1 MRFSCSLFLEKKNSE
16 AYYLLIMADLPP
28 IFILTIEVAM
38 RIDRKYQKSIY
49 TYVIKWRFKMVFN
62 SLPWSMTF
70 IVAYTYSGEKIL
82 SAKMPHIVHVFT
94 INFADFQKKVQVFY
108 CQQSEKN
115 TQIPLLDLNSEFEG

>member
-1 MRFSCSLFLEKKNSE
+1 
-16 AYYLLIMADLPP
+16 MADLPP

-70 IVAYTYSGEKIL
+70 IVAYTYSAEKIL